1 MKNLD
6 RYFEDAGML
15 VLLVATVGIMFQ
27 SLSQI

>member
-15 VLLVATVGIMFQ
+15 VLLFATVAIMFQ